1 MRSMAGKFG
10 RRFAR
15 RFVLVLAG
23 LAVLTLAGPAAGLS
37 DAEYR
42 EMMKD
47 PDFAK
52 ADRALN
58 EEWSR
63 LLKEGGL
70 SEAGIKAL
78 KADQAEWVRK
88 GRDAAA
94 KRYMME
100 DGYTALE
107 AYTSVTAMRVDA
119 LPHIVE
125 PIFLK
130 DRSDGP
136 QGYYVRSE
144 DGRETGRL
152 SVRWI
157 DKEAGEVSVGVEAIL
172 DPDSDKFEIRTLFG
186 EGTVRKG
193 VLEVDGDYDG
203 QGSAT
208 LTFQGDRVQVV
219 ASPDLA
225 PDTTNMGLT
234 LDGTYVRQRLPK
246 P

>member
-1 MRSMAGKFG
+1 MVRSLRFFG
-10 RRFAR
+10 ALTAFAACG
-15 RFVLVLAG
+15 VLCLGA
-23 LAVLTLAGPAAGLS
+23 LAGPAAGLS

-47 PDFAK
+47 QGFAE
-52 ADRALN
+52 ADRGLN
-58 EEWSR
+58 EVWSR

-136 QGYYVRSE
+136 QGYYVRRE
-144 DGRETGRL
+144 DGRETSWL
-152 SVRWI
+152 SVRWT
-157 DKEAGEVSVGVEAIL
+157 DKEAGEVKVGMEANLVLGPKDVE
-172 DPDSDKFEIRTLFG
+172 SRYWSG

-193 VLEVDGDYDG
+193 VLKADGDYDG

-208 LTFQGDRVQVV
+208 FTFKGDSVQVV
-219 ASPDLA
+219 VSPDIA
-225 PDTTNMGLT
+225 PDVDVT

>member
-1 MRSMAGKFG
+1 MAGKFG

-78 KADQAEWVRK
+78 KADQVEWVRK

-157 DKEAGEVSVGVEAIL
+157 DKEAGEVKVGMEANLVLGPKDVEYRYW
-172 DPDSDKFEIRTLFG
+172 SG
-186 EGTVRKG
+186 GGTVRKG
-193 VLEVDGDYDG
+193 VLKADGEYDG

-208 LTFQGDRVQVV
+208 FTFKGDSVQVV
-219 ASPDLA
+219 VSPDIA
-225 PDTTNMGLT
+225 PDVDVT
-234 LDGTYVRQRLPK
+234 LDGTYVRQRLTK

>member
-1 MRSMAGKFG
+1 MAGKFG

-23 LAVLTLAGPAAGLS
+23 LAVLTLSGPAAGLS

-100 DGYTALE
+100 DGYTALD
-107 AYTSVTAMRVDA
+107 AYATVTSGRVDD
-119 LPHIVE
+119 LPYIVE

-130 DRSDGP
+130 DRPDGP
-136 QGYYVRSE
+136 QGYYVRLE
-144 DGRETGRL
+144 DGRETGWL
-152 SVRWI
+152 SVRWT
-157 DKEAGEVSVGVEAIL
+157 DKEAGEVRIGMEANLVLGAKTVEY
-172 DPDSDKFEIRTLFG
+172 RTWFG

-193 VLEVDGDYDG
+193 VLEADGEYEG
-203 QGSAT
+203 QGRAT
-208 LTFQGDRVQVV
+208 FTFKGDRVQVV
-219 ASPDLA
+219 ASPDIN
-225 PDTTNMGLT
+225 PDTTEMGVT
-234 LDGTYVRQRLPK
+234 LDGIYVRQRLPK